1 VTTTPTPTGQ
11 DTTLRLAYNPAGMQT
26 EIHTP
31 SRAWRT
37 RLAADEID
45 VLNDARADHRPVTV
59 ETVLGSGKRV
69 RVELADAAEITEVR
83 VWP

>member
-1 VTTTPTPTGQ
+1 MTTTPTPTGQ

-37 RLAADEID
+37 RLAAD
-45 VLNDARADHRPVTV
+45 
-59 ETVLGSGKRV
+59 
-69 RVELADAAEITEVR
+69 AAEITEVR